1 MNSPHEAHFHHED
14 SVVFQKCFTTN
25 VNCFEKAVISN
36 PFMLENLT
44 VVHSHDQAE
53 FNNRVFEDIKINV
66 AEGEKQIL
74 HFWEKRLVL
83 ACHYPIKL
91 IQFTRQLQQGVSL

>member
-1 MNSPHEAHFHHED
+1 
-14 SVVFQKCFTTN
+14 
-25 VNCFEKAVISN
+25 
-36 PFMLENLT
+36 MLENLT

-83 ACHYPIKL
+83 AELSTNVTISKTSAYDPAMTAVMMAEFVDDGKIRRYLVKDAL
-91 IQFTRQLQQGVSL
+91 KTEVFGIAQS

>member
-44 VVHSHDQAE
+44 VLRSHDKAKSKYL
-53 FNNRVFEDIKINV
+53 KI
-66 AEGEKQIL
+66 
-74 HFWEKRLVL
+74 
-83 ACHYPIKL
+83 
-91 IQFTRQLQQGVSL
+91 